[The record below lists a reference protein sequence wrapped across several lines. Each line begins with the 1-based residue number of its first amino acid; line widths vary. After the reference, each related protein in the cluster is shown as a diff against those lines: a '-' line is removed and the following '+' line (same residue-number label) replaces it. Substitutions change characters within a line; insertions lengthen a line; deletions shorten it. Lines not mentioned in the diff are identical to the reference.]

1 MVSTVFTM
9 TGTIT
14 VFTVAVVIVR
24 LSVSAAES
32 AHTLGATCQLPT
44 VHSIAKTTVTRRGPN
59 PGHDGDKAA
68 GCSIYEVEVTN
79 HVTISQGSEAATT
92 GTPNL
97 NPSVNNNNDSLT
109 TITTHWSTR
118 SDYEKYDGVGSYKL
132 HESPRTWSE
141 AKKIC
146 EEEGAH
152 LLIINSKAEE
162 EVIKKVMNRHRR
174 LFVGFR
180 YLREEN
186 YYETVLGQPL
196 NSTGYVNWDEEADT
210 SGSDELCGAVWFT
223 GEIVNVGCSDDYAF
237 ICELSA

>member
-1 MVSTVFTM
+1 MASTVSTMTGIVTVFTL
-9 TGTIT
+9 TIVIAT
-14 VFTVAVVIVR
+14 LSTSAVN
-24 LSVSAAES
+24 SS
-32 AHTLGATCQLPT
+32 GATCQHPT
-44 VHSIAKTTVTRRGPN
+44 LHSIVKTTVTPREPK
-59 PGHDGDKAA
+59 PGHDGEKAA

-79 HVTISQGSEAATT
+79 HITISLGSEPVTK
-92 GTPNL
+92 GTPHL
-97 NPSVNNNNDSLT
+97 NSSVNNNNDSLM
-109 TITTHWSTR
+109 TITKHWSTR
-118 SDYEKYDGVGSYKL
+118 SDYEKYDGVGFYKL

-152 LLIINSKAEE
+152 LVIINSKAEE

-210 SGSDELCGAVWFT
+210 SDSDELCGAVWFT
-223 GEIVNVGCSDDYAF
+223 GEIVNVSCSDDYTF